1 MPRRIGLSCVMLCVV
16 GLSLPTVVQA
26 DTLITPFAGLTF
38 GGDAKVHR
46 PAFGAGVT
54 FVGRSLG
61 LEVELARVNRFFG
74 DDPTSA
80 DVTTLTASVVG
91 GADIHGRG
99 FKPYFLTG
107 AGLLRTGVQ
116 LGALLNDTSY
126 NNFAI
131 LIGGGA
137 NVLVNDHLGFRAD
150 LRYFRRLERQS
161 DLGIIPIASNFDF
174 FRFTIGLNLHF

>member
-1 MPRRIGLSCVMLCVV
+1 MSLAAIGVVLC
-16 GLSLPTVVQA
+16 LAALPAVAAA
-26 DTLITPFAGLTF
+26 DTLITPFVGTTF

-74 DDPTSA
+74 PNSTSA
-80 DVTTLTASVVG
+80 DVTTLTAAVVG
-91 GADIHGRG
+91 GADIRGRG

-107 AGLLRTGVQ
+107 AGLLRTGVA
-116 LGALLNDTSY
+116 LGNLLSDTSY
-126 NNFAI
+126 NNFA
-131 LIGGGA
+131 LLFGGGA
-137 NVLVNDHLGFRAD
+137 NVLANDHVGFRAD
-150 LRYFRRLERQS
+150 LRYYRRLERQS

-174 FRFTIGLNLHF
+174 WRATVGVDFHF